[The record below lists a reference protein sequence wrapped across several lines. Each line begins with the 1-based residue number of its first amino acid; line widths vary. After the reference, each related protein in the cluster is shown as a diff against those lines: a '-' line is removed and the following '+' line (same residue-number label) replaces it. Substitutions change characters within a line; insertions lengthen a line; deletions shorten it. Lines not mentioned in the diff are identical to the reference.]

1 VNNRS
6 ADHRSADHR
15 SADHHGADH
24 HGADIPRR
32 IDRTH
37 GVTPLGPDAQVDNK
51 ALVIPPG
58 NFALADPF
66 LLLSEDWFSSPGFE
80 WHPHRGLETVTIV
93 LDGALEHGDN
103 LGSAGV
109 LGPGDVQWMTAGR
122 GIIHRELAF
131 RNEHAHTLQL
141 WVNLPR
147 SQKMAETRYQDLR
160 ADTQGVLAA
169 PGTQVSVISG
179 ASGTGAS
186 GTGPVTGP
194 ARNHWPITGLR
205 IAIEPGAAFTQRLPA
220 HDRAFLYVLSGRVRA
235 AGRTL
240 AAGDVAWSDPVRAAH
255 AGTGQSSTGQ
265 SSTGQSSTGQ
275 SSTLELRAP
284 AGDEVATLILFA
296 GQPIRDPVAVGG
308 PFVMNTRAEISQAFN
323 DFHSGKF
330 GQVPRRARLKV
341 R

>member
-1 VNNRS
+1 VVNK
-6 ADHRSADHR
+6 HTP
-15 SADHHGADH
+15 GL
-24 HGADIPRR
+24 PRR

-37 GVTPLGPDAQVDNK
+37 GVTALGPDAQVDNK

-58 NFALADPF
+58 KFALADPF

-160 ADTQGVLAA
+160 ASTQAVLAA
-169 PGTQVSVISG
+169 PGAQVSVISG
-179 ASGTGAS
+179 SSSISGSANT
-186 GTGPVTGP
+186 VTGP
-194 ARNHWPITGLR
+194 AENHWPITGLR
-205 IAIEPGAAFTQRLPA
+205 ITIEPGATFTQQLAA

-235 AGRTL
+235 AGRL
-240 AAGDVAWSDPVRAAH
+240 LSAGEVAWSDPVSRSQQP
-255 AGTGQSSTGQ
+255 T
-265 SSTGQSSTGQ
+265 
-275 SSTLELRAP
+275 TLQLDAP
-284 AGDEVATLILFA
+284 PGDEVASLILFA
-296 GQPIRDPVAVGG
+296 GQPIGDPVSVGG
-308 PFVMNTRAEISQAFN
+308 PFVMNTRAEITQAFN
-323 DFHSGKF
+323 DFRSGKF
-330 GQVPRRARLKV
+330 GQVPRRARLKT